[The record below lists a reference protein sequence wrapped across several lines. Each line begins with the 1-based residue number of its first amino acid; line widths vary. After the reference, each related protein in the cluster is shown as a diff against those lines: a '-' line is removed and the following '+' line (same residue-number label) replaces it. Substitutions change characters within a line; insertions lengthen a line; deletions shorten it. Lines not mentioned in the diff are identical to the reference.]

1 MGGLSIAETAQ
12 FAGLAGKEDDLNE
25 FSTLLQ
31 LDTRSP
37 AGALKTTLYVY
48 NPMVI
53 NYTPKIA
60 IRQAW
65 TMCKTATT
73 ETTAKKK
80 EEKNADSDSDDETN
94 DPSLRRAALDEFRK
108 RFHYSIPMHH
118 QPSTFCCHPNPM
130 VRVQNVGQNVCAIL
144 EEPRKKRP
152 RKNLV

>member
-1 MGGLSIAETAQ
+1 
-12 FAGLAGKEDDLNE
+12 
-25 FSTLLQ
+25 
-31 LDTRSP
+31 
-37 AGALKTTLYVY
+37 
-48 NPMVI
+48 MVI

-144 EEPRKKRP
+144 EEPRKTLATLFQPQRRGSDSRSRQRPGQPYTNRKRFYAQT
-152 RKNLV
+152 KTDG